1 MNKPKK
7 SDTNRAR
14 DFQLNFLGGIGMYH
28 KNAHIRRNKNKFNFS
43 SPQLKFRILIFKLI
57 ESANYPFNGSNFKL
71 NPYMECQS
79 IVQQK
84 GEIVYGG
91 LQL

>member
-1 MNKPKK
+1 MTAIQTSFP
-7 SDTNRAR
+7 SG
-14 DFQLNFLGGIGMYH
+14 DFVMWQSKTRMLLP
-28 KNAHIRRNKNKFNFS
+28 NKFNFS

-57 ESANYPFNGSNFKL
+57 KSANCPFNGSNFKL

-84 GEIVYGG
+84 GEMVYGG